1 MGAFD
6 GATREQTTGPT
17 MWPRVAMI
25 PASSCTPGGRLQTVV
40 YIRPA
45 PIPHEFSPTPTN
57 YLYNLQITRT
67 FHYNTRQSRN
77 VCISP
82 LSNFSKVN
90 FHPLPKKMTNVM
102 QNSAAHMGTESV
114 MINKKEPVRQDTT
127 WGGYASPPREMPV
140 KESSLSVRLNDGNE
154 IPQVAL
160 GVYKAPN
167 GQETEDAVTA
177 ALDAGY
183 RHIDSAARYMNEE
196 ACGRA
201 LNAWLMKTGTPRE
214 DVFVTTK
221 LWDADH
227 GYEPTF
233 NALNDSLKKFG
244 LDYFDLYLIHSPSD
258 DEEKRVASW
267 RALEMAQRLGLV
279 RSIGVSNFGKA
290 DLEGLLENASVVPAV
305 NQIEVHPFCQRE
317 ELVDLCHQNGI
328 VVEAYSP
335 LARGNKLEDERVVA
349 LAEKYGKS
357 PAQILLTGTPP
368 AATSSSPSP
377 SPHTASRATCSPS
390 ASPSPP
396 RTCRRLIASA
406 RRTMSQAPS
415 TSPTTRSIHNA
426 PSKIPAP
433 PNLGCTLWQDLA

>member
-1 MGAFD
+1 MGNTIRLSHQSKSYTCF
-6 GATREQTTGPT
+6 
-17 MWPRVAMI
+17 
-25 PASSCTPGGRLQTVV
+25 TPK
-40 YIRPA
+40 
-45 PIPHEFSPTPTN
+45 FSPKTFLRHSISTN
-57 YLYNLQITRT
+57 SIAKDNHQ
-67 FHYNTRQSRN
+67 Q
-77 VCISP
+77 P
-82 LSNFSKVN
+82 
-90 FHPLPKKMTNVM
+90 PKMTNVM
-102 QNSAAHMGTESV
+102 QNSAAQMGTESV
-114 MINKKEPVRQDTT
+114 MINKKEPVRQDTMDS
-127 WGGYASPPREMPV
+127 GYASPPREMPV
-140 KESSLSVRLNDGNE
+140 KESSLTVRLNDGNE

-177 ALDAGY
+177 ALEAGY

-201 LNAWLMKTGTPRE
+201 LNAWLKKTGTPRE
-214 DVFVTTK
+214 EVFVTTK

-290 DLEGLLENASVVPAV
+290 DLEGLLENAAVVPAV

-335 LARGNKLEDERVVA
+335 LARGNIVLPKSLTAHRIQSNMQSFGFTISAEDLQEIDRLGEENYVPGS
-349 LAEKYGKS
+349 LHKS
-357 PAQILLTGTPP
+357 
-368 AATSSSPSP
+368 
-377 SPHTASRATCSPS
+377 
-390 ASPSPP
+390 
-396 RTCRRLIASA
+396 
-406 RRTMSQAPS
+406 
-415 TSPTTRSIHNA
+415 
-426 PSKIPAP
+426 
-433 PNLGCTLWQDLA
+433 DD

>member
-1 MGAFD
+1 MGLSNYPII
-6 GATREQTTGPT
+6 Q
-17 MWPRVAMI
+17 RV
-25 PASSCTPGGRLQTVV
+25 
-40 YIRPA
+40 
-45 PIPHEFSPTPTN
+45 
-57 YLYNLQITRT
+57 TRT
-67 FHYNTRQSRN
+67 LLQHPRQNNSLETT
-77 VCISP
+77 I
-82 LSNFSKVN
+82 LSKSIAKIN
-90 FHPLPKKMTNVM
+90 HQPPKMTNVM
-102 QNSAAHMGTESV
+102 QNSAAQMGTESV
-114 MINKKEPVRQDTT
+114 MINKKEPVRQDTMDS
-127 WGGYASPPREMPV
+127 GYASPPREMPV

-201 LNAWLMKTGTPRE
+201 LNAWLKKTGTPRE

-290 DLEGLLENASVVPAV
+290 DLEGLLENAAVVPAV

-317 ELVDLCHQNGI
+317 ELVDLCHQNGN
-328 VVEAYSP
+328 VVLPKSLTAHRIQSN
-335 LARGNKLEDERVVA
+335 LQSFGFTISAEDLQEIDRLGEENYVTGS
-349 LAEKYGKS
+349 LHKS
-357 PAQILLTGTPP
+357 
-368 AATSSSPSP
+368 
-377 SPHTASRATCSPS
+377 
-390 ASPSPP
+390 
-396 RTCRRLIASA
+396 
-406 RRTMSQAPS
+406 
-415 TSPTTRSIHNA
+415 
-426 PSKIPAP
+426 
-433 PNLGCTLWQDLA
+433 DD

>member
-1 MGAFD
+1 MGN
-6 GATREQTTGPT
+6 TNKLSLQSIR
-17 MWPRVAMI
+17 
-25 PASSCTPGGRLQTVV
+25 RL
-40 YIRPA
+40 RCP
-45 PIPHEFSPTPTN
+45 
-57 YLYNLQITRT
+57 LQLSTKL
-67 FHYNTRQSRN
+67 QLS
-77 VCISP
+77 ISP

-90 FHPLPKKMTNVM
+90 HQHPPKMSNVM
-102 QNSAAHMGTESV
+102 QNSAAQMGTESV
-114 MINKKEPVRQDTT
+114 MINKKEPVRQDTMDS
-127 WGGYASPPREMPV
+127 GYASPPREMPV

-167 GQETEDAVTA
+167 GQETEDA
-177 ALDAGY
+177 
-183 RHIDSAARYMNEE
+183 
-196 ACGRA
+196 CGRA
-201 LNAWLMKTGTPRE
+201 LNAWLKKTGTPRE
-214 DVFVTTK
+214 EVFVTTK

-357 PAQILLTGTPP
+357 PAQILLNWNAARGNVVLPKSLTAHRIQSNLQSFGFTISAEDLQEIDRFGEENYVTG
-368 AATSSSPSP
+368 SLHKS
-377 SPHTASRATCSPS
+377 
-390 ASPSPP
+390 
-396 RTCRRLIASA
+396 
-406 RRTMSQAPS
+406 
-415 TSPTTRSIHNA
+415 
-426 PSKIPAP
+426 
-433 PNLGCTLWQDLA
+433 DD

>member
-1 MGAFD
+1 MA
-6 GATREQTTGPT
+6 PY
-17 MWPRVAMI
+17 
-25 PASSCTPGGRLQTVV
+25 TVDV
-40 YIRPA
+40 
-45 PIPHEFSPTPTN
+45 
-57 YLYNLQITRT
+57 
-67 FHYNTRQSRN
+67 QS
-77 VCISP
+77 
-82 LSNFSKVN
+82 
-90 FHPLPKKMTNVM
+90 
-102 QNSAAHMGTESV
+102 SAAERGTGALLQKTK
-114 MINKKEPVRQDTT
+114 NPTRQDTT
-127 WGGYASPPREMPV
+127 DSGYASPPREMGETSNNNLTV
-140 KESSLSVRLNDGNE
+140 KLNDGNE

-183 RHIDSAARYMNEE
+183 RHIDSAARYLNEE

-201 LNAWLMKTGTPRE
+201 LNAWLQKTGTPRE
-214 DVFVTTK
+214 EVFITTK

-290 DLEGLLENASVVPAV
+290 DLEGLLENATVVPAV
-305 NQIEVHPFCQRE
+305 NQIEVHPFCQRQ

-328 VVEAYSP
+328 MIEAYSP

-349 LAEKYGKS
+349 IAEKYGKT
-357 PAQILLTGTPP
+357 PAQVLLNWNAARGNVVLPKSLTAHRIQSNYQSFGFKLSPEDLDAIDALGAENYVTG
-368 AATSSSPSP
+368 SL
-377 SPHTASRATCSPS
+377 HKTA
-390 ASPSPP
+390 
-396 RTCRRLIASA
+396 
-406 RRTMSQAPS
+406 
-415 TSPTTRSIHNA
+415 
-426 PSKIPAP
+426 
-433 PNLGCTLWQDLA
+433 D